1 MKVPARFLLSG
12 LLVALLVT
20 SPFLTGSSTAQGKK
34 AKSAEVKSQKSR
46 GEGKDEN
53 IKNKSASND
62 PKAKMEAPPGKGG
75 EKSRGAYYAD
85 ITVDN
90 YTPYKVQIY
99 ANGTY
104 IGMVSAYGK
113 AVTYSTPG
121 QATLYGRAD
130 FDDGSVLTWGP
141 STYNF
146 SAGDEFTWNLK

>member
-1 MKVPARFLLSG
+1 MNVPTRLFLG
-12 LLVALLVT
+12 CLLAALLVT
-20 SPFLTGSSTAQGKK
+20 SPFLSGSSPAQDKK

-62 PKAKMEAPPGKGG
+62 PKAKMEAPPSKGG
-75 EKSRGAYYAD
+75 EKSRGAYYAN

-90 YTPYKVQIY
+90 YTAYKVQIY
-99 ANGTY
+99 ANGSY
-104 IGMVSAYGK
+104 IGLVSGYGT

-130 FDDGSVLTWGP
+130 FDDGSTLTWGP

-146 SAGDEFTWNLK
+146 AAGDSFTWNLK

>member
-1 MKVPARFLLSG
+1 MKVPMRVLLSCLFAA
-12 LLVALLVT
+12 LLVA
-20 SPFLTGSSTAQGKK
+20 SPFLSGSSPAQDKK

-53 IKNKSASND
+53 IKSKSVSND
-62 PKAKMEAPPGKGG
+62 PKAKMEAPPSKGG
-75 EKSRGAYYAD
+75 EKSRGSAYAN

-99 ANGTY
+99 ANGSY
-104 IGMVSAYGK
+104 IGLVSGYGT

-121 QATLYGRAD
+121 QATLYGKAD
-130 FDDGSVLTWGP
+130 FDDGSSLSWGP

-146 SAGDEFTWNLK
+146 AGGDNFTWNLK